1 MLVLNSQLITGF
13 VTTVT
18 RRVSLVEQELPTLP
32 ERLSS
37 PSVFCGVRVA
47 RSLVFCL
54 VLWRSLFVLL
64 SFFLLAIVLFV
75 LLRFTGS
82 DYPFGVFKLFLFIWP
97 FPICF
102 IAYHF
107 QIFKVNRVYVCLC
120 SKVCFP
126 FSGIVKPVSIHLRNY
141 EIK

>member
-1 MLVLNSQLITGF
+1 MLFLNSQLITGF

-18 RRVSLVEQELPTLP
+18 RRVSLVKQELPTLP
-32 ERLSS
+32 GRLSS
-37 PSVFCGVRVA
+37 PPVFCGVSVA

-54 VLWRSLFVLL
+54 VLWRSLFVL
-64 SFFLLAIVLFV
+64 FLLAIVLFV
-75 LLRFTGS
+75 SLRFTGS
-82 DYPFGVFKLFLFIWP
+82 DCPYGVFKLFIFIWSS
-97 FPICF
+97 PICC

-126 FSGIVKPVSIHLRNY
+126 LSSIIKPVSIHLRNY